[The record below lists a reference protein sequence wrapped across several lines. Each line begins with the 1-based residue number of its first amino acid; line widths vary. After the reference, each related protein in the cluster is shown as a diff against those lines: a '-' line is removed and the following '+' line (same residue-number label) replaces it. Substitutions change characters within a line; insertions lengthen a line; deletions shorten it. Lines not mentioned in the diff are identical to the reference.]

1 MKDGCREQQPTNTA
15 TRLGCGM
22 PIVKR
27 MNMNTT
33 LQAIDDFLATWVAT
47 PEGNKAGFIRLKERL
62 AAQEGAVLE
71 FLPRP
76 GVTYSLRASVAGQQR
91 PLYVM
96 VDVIEDEPRWLSVCF
111 FGDMI
116 SDGEE
121 RGAFVPGG
129 LLGNDALCFDLDVC
143 DEELRAYVEA
153 RIDEAHLA
161 ALGR

>member
-1 MKDGCREQQPTNTA
+1 
-15 TRLGCGM
+15 
-22 PIVKR
+22 
-27 MNMNTT
+27 MNMT
-33 LQAIDDFLATWVAT
+33 LQAIDDFLATWEST

-62 AAQEGAVLE
+62 AAQQGAVLE
-71 FLPRP
+71 FHPRP
-76 GVTYSLRASVAGQQR
+76 GVTYSLRASIAGQQR

-129 LLGNDALCFDLDVC
+129 LLGNDAVCFDLEVC
-143 DEELRAYVEA
+143 DEELLAYVEA
-153 RIDEAHLA
+153 RIDEAHQA